1 MQRGRMF
8 SGRLTLSAAFDTP
21 DGDGHA
27 AAAVAAV
34 LAFSAKVQST
44 ENMSTFQ

>member
-1 MQRGRMF
+1 MF

-27 AAAVAAV
+27 AAAAAV
-34 LAFSAKVQST
+34 LAFSVKVQST
-44 ENMSTFQ
+44 ENMSHFQ